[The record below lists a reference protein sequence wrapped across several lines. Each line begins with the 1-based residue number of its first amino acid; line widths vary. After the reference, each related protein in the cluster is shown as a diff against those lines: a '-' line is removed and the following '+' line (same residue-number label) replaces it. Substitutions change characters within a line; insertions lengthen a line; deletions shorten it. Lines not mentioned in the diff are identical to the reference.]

1 MGKEKVG
8 RIERVACTHIDYHV
22 QWKFAIYGA
31 RSSNQVFFDN
41 LERWDKIGGGREIKE
56 GGDTCIPMSDSC

>member
-1 MGKEKVG
+1 MG

-41 LERWDKIGGGREIKE
+41 LERWDRIGGGKEIKV
-56 GGDTCIPMSDSC
+56 GANICI

>member
-1 MGKEKVG
+1 MG